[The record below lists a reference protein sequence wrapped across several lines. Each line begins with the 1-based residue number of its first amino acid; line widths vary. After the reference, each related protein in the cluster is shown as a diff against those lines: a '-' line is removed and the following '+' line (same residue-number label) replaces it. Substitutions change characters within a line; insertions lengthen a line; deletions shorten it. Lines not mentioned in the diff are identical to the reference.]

1 MAEAVKR
8 STLGHKFAQTPVW
21 GAEQFALPQHLY
33 QRLCDSHL
41 VKWGLL
47 DKAFLKQQFTRDSID
62 ALNEYSDKLDAGHAE
77 FPIPAL
83 IAKKVLTKS
92 DFQHRIIAPHNV
104 NIALLERI
112 LFAGKML
119 SERISFL
126 IEYDILTRE
135 SLWQFFVHK
144 GNARASLALFD
155 AQVNVESL
163 VTSGVL
169 SPKRMNIISKGL
181 DTVEGE
187 ALWRDIT
194 LQSTKSRRYPVDLT
208 VHPVVVKMRGQ
219 EHVDELSRQIRAVL
233 QREPPQALMYSF
245 RRVFDAYLVQTP
257 LYKKLKNFDT
267 VGRAKR
273 EAERKANVQLV
284 NTYQVQELKRWTGKH
299 ISSFNPTPDLNK
311 RYLDIYAR
319 YDVHGSMDPLQLA
332 IIARTAWW
340 YIMNGRSKLFTG
352 VRILPYK
359 TSDSSRGYET
369 PWVAL
374 AACPGSKV
382 LEVRDREFID
392 SNVGANR
399 MYLTH
404 SSAYDSSEARSI
416 PIVGLGTY
424 KNTNKLPVGSDPFVV
439 LAADFDKKDEYR
451 RKFDSPKNGK
461 EYEDTAGNIPAL
473 INETLRA
480 IIECENAEINRAKK
494 YNGRKLTKG

>member
-8 STLGHKFAQTPVW
+8 AVLSHKFSQSPVKEVDL
-21 GAEQFALPQHLY
+21 AALPQHLY
-33 QRLCDSHL
+33 QRLLGSHL
-41 VKWGLL
+41 TKWGLL
-47 DKAFLKQQFTRDSID
+47 DKAFLKQKFTRDTIE
-62 ALNEYSDKLDAGHAE
+62 ALCEYADRLNAGRAE
-77 FPIPAL
+77 FPVPVL
-83 IAKKVLTKS
+83 IERGVLTKS

-112 LFAGKML
+112 LFTGGAL
-119 SERISFL
+119 SRRISFL
-126 IEYDILTRE
+126 IDHKILTRE
-135 SLWQFFVHK
+135 SLWQFFVDK
-144 GNARASLALFD
+144 RSSRISTTLFD
-155 AQVNVESL
+155 LGTNIESL
-163 VTSGVL
+163 VQSGVI
-169 SPKRMNIISKGL
+169 SPARMNIVSKGL
-181 DTVEGE
+181 DAVEGE

-194 LQSTKSRRYPVDLT
+194 GQSTKSRRYPVDLT

-219 EHVDELSRQIRAVL
+219 EHVNELSKQIRAVL
-233 QREPPQALMYSF
+233 DREPPQALMYSF
-245 RRVFDAYLVQTP
+245 KRVFDAYLVQTP
-257 LYKKLKNFDT
+257 LYKKLKNYDA
-267 VGRAKR
+267 VGHIKR
-273 EAERKANVQLV
+273 EAARMANVQLV
-284 NTYQVQELKRWTGKH
+284 NTYQIAELRRRHTT
-299 ISSFNPTPDLNK
+299 SFTPAPNLNQ

-359 TSDSSRGYET
+359 TSNSSREYEI

-374 AACPGSKV
+374 AACPGAKV
-382 LEVRDREFID
+382 LEVRDKGFID

-404 SSAYDSSEARSI
+404 SSAYDSSETKSI

-424 KNTNKLPVGSDPFVV
+424 NNNNKLPVGSDPFVV

-451 RKFDSPKNGK
+451 RKFSSEKNGK
-461 EYEDTAGNIPAL
+461 EYSDTAGNIPAL

-480 IIECENAEINRAKK
+480 IIECEDAEINRSKK
-494 YNGRKLTKG
+494 SGKRAL